1 MVAGT
6 ATPNPVAEVPADE
19 ADAFCQA
26 STGIAD
32 EPLPTRCLAT
42 TEVRCPTLPGTHVPY
57 RVRLNVIGGTH
68 DGVDADAGNLSDS
81 DGLYAEIVQSN
92 GNILRQRW
100 VVVNRGRE
108 IRAVVEG
115 AIAGGTRVKID

>member
-1 MVAGT
+1 V
-6 ATPNPVAEVPADE
+6 
-19 ADAFCQA
+19 
-26 STGIAD
+26 
-32 EPLPTRCLAT
+32 
-42 TEVRCPTLPGTHVPY
+42 
-57 RVRLNVIGGTH
+57 
-68 DGVDADAGNLSDS
+68 
-81 DGLYAEIVQSN
+81 AEIVQSN